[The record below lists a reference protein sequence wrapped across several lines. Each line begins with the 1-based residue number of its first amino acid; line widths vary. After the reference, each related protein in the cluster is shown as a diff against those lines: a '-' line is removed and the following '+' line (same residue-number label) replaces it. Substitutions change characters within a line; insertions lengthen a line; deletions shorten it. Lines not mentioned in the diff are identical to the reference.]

1 MDAHLISIVAAAV
14 SSFASVVAALASKAK
29 AHARAVDV
37 NATSVEQLQKW
48 LVELKQKHDRVE
60 GELAESREKLHEAL
74 VTQGEQ
80 NSKIEELNARVG
92 DLEYQVSIL
101 REEKDRAVVALTRA
115 QEKIRALEQE
125 NAQLRQSSIVELK
138 RRTS

>member
-14 SSFASVVAALASKAK
+14 SCFASVVAALASKAK

-60 GELAESREKLHEAL
+60 GELAEAREKLHESL

-101 REEKDRAVVALTRA
+101 REEKERAITALTRA
-115 QEKIRALEQE
+115 QEKTKSLE
-125 NAQLRQSSIVELK
+125 SYVVELK